1 MPTSPS
7 FATNGLVKN
16 TLADRLR
23 KEIMNGSLQPGMRIV
38 EAKWATEFGVAQGSI
53 REAINILAHAG
64 FVTKASGRSARV
76 VHFSETDVAH
86 IYQLRGAIEGL
97 AARLAAATQPNLN
110 VLQATVDVMREA
122 ASEGNCDGLLDCD
135 SLYHLELCELSRNPY
150 VIEHARRI
158 LLPFFAFVR
167 MRVAASGQ
175 AASAWDKDLEA
186 HQRIIDLLREGE
198 GEVAEQYVKKAM
210 ERFQRLHTTIGRSV
224 SHMPADLSGKV
235 VVLTG
240 GADGIGR
247 ECALAY
253 ARAEAT
259 TAILDRDL
267 ERGSRHRFRCW
278 RGLYR
283 SSCRCVGWQSSEF
296 RHLNCSEALWTHRRR
311 TQQRG
316 HCQPFET
323 AARNHRAG
331 MG

>member
-1 MPTSPS
+1 MPTASS
-7 FATNGLVKN
+7 LATDGLVKN

-38 EAKWATEFGVAQGSI
+38 EAKWASEFGVAQGSI

-76 VHFSETDVAH
+76 IHFSERDVAH

-110 VLQATVDVMREA
+110 VLQATLDVMRKA

-158 LLPFFAFVR
+158 LLPSFAFVR

-198 GEVAEQYVKKAM
+198 GEVAEQYVKRAM
-210 ERFQRLHTTIGRSV
+210 ERFAKTAYDNWEKRI
-224 SHMPADLSGKV
+224 AD
-235 VVLTG
+235 
-240 GADGIGR
+240 
-247 ECALAY
+247 
-253 ARAEAT
+253 
-259 TAILDRDL
+259 
-267 ERGSRHRFRCW
+267 
-278 RGLYR
+278 
-283 SSCRCVGWQSSEF
+283 
-296 RHLNCSEALWTHRRR
+296 
-311 TQQRG
+311 
-316 HCQPFET
+316 
-323 AARNHRAG
+323 AG
-331 MG
+331 